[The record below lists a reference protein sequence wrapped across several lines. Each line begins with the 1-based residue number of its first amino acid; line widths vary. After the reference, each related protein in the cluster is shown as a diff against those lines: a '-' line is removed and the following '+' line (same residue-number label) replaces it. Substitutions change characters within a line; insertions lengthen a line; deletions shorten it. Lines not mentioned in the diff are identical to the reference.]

1 MDRRGFLGTTAAL
14 LSTPLS
20 FAGTRNGIPTRK
32 FGKTGVELTIV
43 GQAAGRFPLCTF
55 EEAVAV
61 TRKAYDLGI
70 NYFDNAHGYWN
81 GRSEEAYGEAMKGW
95 RKNVFLTTKTQ
106 DRTKAGAMSQLETSL
121 KRLKTDYVDLW
132 QVHSLLET
140 EDLEKIFAPDGA
152 IEAFAQAK
160 KEGKARFIGF
170 TGHRD
175 PNVHAAMLKRGYAF
189 DTILMP
195 LHAADPA
202 YLSFEK
208 IVLPEAI
215 KQGLGIQAM
224 KVTANSKLLSIFN
237 VRQCLEYSLSLPGVT
252 AATMGATTLGQI
264 EDDVRIAK
272 SFKPLDTTMLSTLR
286 ERAAKIQ
293 APGFEDWKRNTEQR
307 AGLSVYA
314 GG

>member
-1 MDRRGFLGTTAAL
+1 MDRRGFLGASAAL
-14 LSTPLS
+14 FSTPLS

-32 FGKTGVELTIV
+32 FGKTGAELTIV

-70 NYFDNAHGYWN
+70 NYFDNAHTYWD
-81 GRSEEAYGEAMKGW
+81 GKSEEVYGEAMKGW
-95 RKNVFLTTKTQ
+95 RKNIFLTTKSLE
-106 DRTKAGAMSQLETSL
+106 RTKAGAMAHLEQSL

-132 QVHSLLET
+132 QIHSLQEIDEL
-140 EDLEKIFAPDGA
+140 DKIFAPGGA

-215 KQGLGIQAM
+215 RQGLGIQAM

-237 VRQCLEYSLSLPGVT
+237 VRKCLEYSLSLPGVT

-272 SFKPLDTTMLSTLR
+272 SFKPLDAPMLSSLR
-286 ERAAKIQ
+286 DQAAKIQ
-293 APGFEDWKRNTEQR
+293 VPGFEDWKRPAEQR
-307 AGLSVYA
+307 AGLHVYA

>member
-1 MDRRGFLGTTAAL
+1 MNRRHFVGGAAAL
-14 LSTPLS
+14 LSAPLS

-32 FGKTGVELTIV
+32 FGKTGAELTIV

-61 TRKAYDLGI
+61 TRRAYDLGI
-70 NYFDNAHGYWN
+70 NYFDNAYGYWN

-95 RKNVFLTTKTQ
+95 RKDIFLTTKSQ
-106 DRTKAGAMSQLETSL
+106 DRTRAGAMKQLEESL
-121 KRLKTDYVDLW
+121 RRLKTDYVDLW
-132 QVHSLLET
+132 QIHSIQELE
-140 EDLEKIFAPDGA
+140 ELDRIFAPGGA
-152 IEAFAQAK
+152 IEAFAEAK
-160 KEGKARFIGF
+160 RQGKARFIGF

-175 PNVHAAMLKRGYAF
+175 PHVHAAMLKRGYPF

-215 KQGLGIQAM
+215 RQGLGIQAM
-224 KVTANSKLLSIFN
+224 KTTANAKLLSIFN
-237 VRQCLEYSLSLPGVT
+237 VRQCLEYVLSLPGVA
-252 AATMGATTLGQI
+252 AATLGATTIGQI

-272 SFKPLDTTMLSTLR
+272 SFKPLDAAMMSSLR

-293 APGFEDWKRNTEQR
+293 APGFEDWKRNVEQR
-307 AGLSVYA
+307 AGIYA
-314 GG
+314 YVGG